1 MENGTYVLLS
11 GIDHRM
17 KFDSSDFPKIISID
31 EEEDAF
37 QYIESLFPIH
47 HSDKE
52 RYLTEDGFICLYS
65 DNISMDLSEIDMA
78 VDSMRLFKLSSL
90 GAGLVIIAID
100 GTYMVH
106 RRYMETYN
114 EEMMRLPAFS
124 LNMKE
129 TLGFELFLR
138 KIERNY
144 NDPEWNSTLP
154 ELMDFYRE
162 AYRIDNPQTAFMNL
176 MVVLEIYR
184 RWADEYMDRFPDSK
198 DVINTDIETKGK
210 NGRISGT
217 KRVAVL
223 VSRLLSDGDKETY
236 QDTKRL
242 ISQLYYQRNDYIH
255 GGVPILDICHRMM
268 FDVVRCVI
276 GRMSSCQC
284 SKDELLKMVMSNKVH
299 SIIDDGFHISKD
311 KVEDFIMCFDR

>member
-1 MENGTYVLLS
+1 MENGTYVLLT
-11 GIDHRM
+11 GIDRHM
-17 KFDSSDFPKIISID
+17 KGSFLDLQRIICIND
-31 EEEDAF
+31 KDDAF
-37 QYIESLFPIH
+37 QYIDSLFPIH

-65 DNISMDLSEIDMA
+65 DNTSIDLSEMDM
-78 VDSMRLFKLSSL
+78 VIDSMRLFKLSSL
-90 GAGLVIIAID
+90 GAGLVVVMND
-100 GTYMVH
+100 GTCVVH

-114 EEMMRLPAFS
+114 EEMMRVPAFS
-124 LNMKE
+124 L
-129 TLGFELFLR
+129 TLNEMSGFELFL
-138 KIERNY
+138 KKMHKGC
-144 NDPEWNSTLP
+144 NDPEWSSTLP

-184 RWADEYMDRFPDSK
+184 RWADEYMDRFQNSK
-198 DVINTDIETKGK
+198 DVMNTDIETKGK
-210 NGRISGT
+210 NGRTSGT

-236 QDTKRL
+236 QDMKRL

-276 GRMSSCQC
+276 GRIAACQC
-284 SKDELLKMVMSNKVH
+284 SKDELLKRVISNKVH
-299 SIIDDGFHISKD
+299 IVDDGFYLSKD

>member
-1 MENGTYVLLS
+1 MENGTYVLLT
-11 GIDHRM
+11 GIDRHM
-17 KFDSSDFPKIISID
+17 KGDFLDFPKIISIND
-31 EEEDAF
+31 KDDAF
-37 QYIESLFPIH
+37 QYIDSLFPTH
-47 HSDKE
+47 HNDKE

-65 DNISMDLSEIDMA
+65 DKTSRDLSEMDLV

-90 GAGLVIIAID
+90 GAGLVLIVND
-100 GTYMVH
+100 DTYVVH

-114 EEMMRLPAFS
+114 EEMMRLPSFS
-124 LNMKE
+124 L
-129 TLGFELFLR
+129 TLNEMSGFKIFLK
-138 KIERNY
+138 KIQKRY
-144 NDPEWNSTLP
+144 NDPEWSSTLP

-176 MVVLEIYR
+176 MVVMEVYR

-198 DVINTDIETKGK
+198 DVLNTDIETKGK
-210 NGRISGT
+210 NGRVSGT

-223 VSRLLSDGDKETY
+223 VSRLLSDDDKETY

-255 GGVPILDICHRMM
+255 GGVPIMDICHRMM

-276 GRMSSCQC
+276 GRIASCQC
-284 SKDELLKMVMSNKVH
+284 SKDELFRMVMRNRMNGIVDKE
-299 SIIDDGFHISKD
+299 FYISKD
-311 KVEDFIMCFDR
+311 KIEDFVMSFDR